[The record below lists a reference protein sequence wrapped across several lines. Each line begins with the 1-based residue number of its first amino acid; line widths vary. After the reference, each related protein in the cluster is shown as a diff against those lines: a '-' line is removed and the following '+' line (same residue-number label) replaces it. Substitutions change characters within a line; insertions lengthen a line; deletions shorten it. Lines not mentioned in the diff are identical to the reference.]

1 MEYKKFNNTI
11 VARIDR
17 GEEIL
22 EKIKEIALKENIKLA
37 NINALGAV
45 GDFTVGVFK
54 TSEKKYYSNSFQ
66 GDFEIVSLFGW
77 YFSPNNKFVEISLLQ
92 DSRLSLAITI

>member
-22 EKIKEIALKENIKLA
+22 DKIKEMGLDLKEN
-37 NINALGAV
+37 
-45 GDFTVGVFK
+45 D
-54 TSEKKYYSNSFQ
+54 
-66 GDFEIVSLFGW
+66 
-77 YFSPNNKFVEISLLQ
+77 
-92 DSRLSLAITI
+92 